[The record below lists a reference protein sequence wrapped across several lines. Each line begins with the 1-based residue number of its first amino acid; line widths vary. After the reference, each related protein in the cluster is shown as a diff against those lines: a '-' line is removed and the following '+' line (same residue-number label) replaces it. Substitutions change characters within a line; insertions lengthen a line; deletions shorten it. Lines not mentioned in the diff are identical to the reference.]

1 MMSMAIVMAG
11 NDVRAHDDVS
21 ALETGGA
28 GYFYVGL
35 DYSPAFSKIRDFS
48 IRESNGETKAV
59 YPYLKDGKSVKLE
72 SHKFDWNTPDP
83 RIGFKDNMLV
93 AMEGSVGYGIGGARV
108 ELEIGYERFKTKGI
122 RDSGSKE
129 DEADTVYLLAKE
141 LAYDVVTGQTDNLAA
156 ALAKTS
162 GKDIVQ
168 FANAVK
174 ITSAKIDE
182 KVCTGTQY
190 KGEATGSPTTYEI
203 GAKAATNTAQCNGFN
218 AETKTEPFSKFAEVL
233 GLRDNK
239 NWPTGKYYKTSSP
252 VEGKTNGNAEAVA
265 EDLTKKLTPEEK
277 TIVAGLL
284 AKTIEGG
291 EVVEIRAVS
300 STSVMVN
307 ACYDLLSEGLGVV
320 PYACVG
326 LGGNFVG
333 VVDGHITPKLAY
345 RLKAGLSYQLSPEIS
360 AFAGGFYHRVVGDGV
375 YDDLPAQRLVD
386 DTSPAGRTKDT
397 AIANFS
403 VVLEAEYFCCE
414 CSKPHWKCVLNMRPD
429 KCLVLREH
437 CDSSIDAV

>member
-1 MMSMAIVMAG
+1 MPDSKGTADDYSSDLSG
-11 NDVRAHDDVS
+11 NSQTKTAQCS
-21 ALETGGA
+21 GFKTGGA
-28 GYFYVGL
+28 NADKRRLSKFVSLTRVG
-35 DYSPAFSKIRDFS
+35 DGTHWPT
-48 IRESNGETKAV
+48 GQG
-59 YPYLKDGKSVKLE
+59 GKS
-72 SHKFDWNTPDP
+72 S
-83 RIGFKDNMLV
+83 
-93 AMEGSVGYGIGGARV
+93 
-108 ELEIGYERFKTKGI
+108 
-122 RDSGSKE
+122 SG
-129 DEADTVYLLAKE
+129 
-141 LAYDVVTGQTDNLAA
+141 
-156 ALAKTS
+156 
-162 GKDIVQ
+162 
-168 FANAVK
+168 
-174 ITSAKIDE
+174 
-182 KVCTGTQY
+182 
-190 KGEATGSPTTYEI
+190 PEI
-203 GAKAATNTAQCNGFN
+203 GAPNSN
-218 AETKTEPFSKFAEVL
+218 AIAMAKDLVEQL
-233 GLRDNK
+233 
-239 NWPTGKYYKTSSP
+239 SS
-252 VEGKTNGNAEAVA
+252 
-265 EDLTKKLTPEEK
+265 EEK

-403 VVLEAEYFCCE
+403 MAYVGGEFGVRFAFYYIIYKFLENRLF
-414 CSKPHWKCVLNMRPD
+414 
-429 KCLVLREH
+429 
-437 CDSSIDAV
+437 

>member
-21 ALETGGA
+21 ALDTGGA

-141 LAYDVVTGQTDNLAA
+141 LAYDVVTGQTDKLAA

-174 ITSAKIDE
+174 ISHPNIDG
-182 KVCTGTQY
+182 KVCNGNHAKDSSET
-190 KGEATGSPTTYEI
+190 ASPT
-203 GAKAATNTAQCNGFN
+203 GFKATQENNKTAQCSGLN
-218 AETKTEPFSKFAEVL
+218 TPTPSLKFSDFAEGV

-239 NWPTGKYYKTSSP
+239 NWPTGQYYKSGGSGTYPGVQNS
-252 VEGKTNGNAEAVA
+252 NAQAVA
-265 EDLTKKLTPEEK
+265 EDLTKLTTEEK

-403 VVLEAEYFCCE
+403 MAYVGGEFGVRFAF
-414 CSKPHWKCVLNMRPD
+414 
-429 KCLVLREH
+429 
-437 CDSSIDAV
+437 

>member
-1 MMSMAIVMAG
+1 MK
-11 NDVRAHDDVS
+11 N
-21 ALETGGA
+21 
-28 GYFYVGL
+28 
-35 DYSPAFSKIRDFS
+35 
-48 IRESNGETKAV
+48 
-59 YPYLKDGKSVKLE
+59 
-72 SHKFDWNTPDP
+72 
-83 RIGFKDNMLV
+83 
-93 AMEGSVGYGIGGARV
+93 
-108 ELEIGYERFKTKGI
+108 KTKGI

-129 DEADTVYLLAKE
+129 DDADTVYLLAKE

-168 FANAVK
+168 FAKAVGVSHP
-174 ITSAKIDE
+174 TIDG
-182 KVCTGTQY
+182 KVCVTKKGSGSYYGQYAEETGT
-190 KGEATGSPTTYEI
+190 GNTDGTAICGGAANGTGASNAT
-203 GAKAATNTAQCNGFN
+203 K
-218 AETKTEPFSKFAEVL
+218 EVL
-233 GLRDNK
+233 RHFVKATLKGDGSK
-239 NWPTGKYYKTSSP
+239 NWPTSTKTGGTPSDT
-252 VEGKTNGNAEAVA
+252 KNDNAEAVA
-265 EDLTKKLTPEEK
+265 KDLTKLTSEEK

-403 VVLEAEYFCCE
+403 MAYVGASFKPYYAVLLVELYEY
-414 CSKPHWKCVLNMRPD
+414 R
-429 KCLVLREH
+429 
-437 CDSSIDAV
+437 

>member
-1 MMSMAIVMAG
+1 MRSRSKLFLGSVMMSMAIVMAG

-174 ITSAKIDE
+174 ITNSAIDGKICNRGKASGGSKGLSSSKAGSCDSIDKQSGSLEQSLTAALGDKGAE
-182 KVCTGTQY
+182 KWPKINNGT
-190 KGEATGSPTTYEI
+190 SDTTL
-203 GAKAATNTAQCNGFN
+203 NGN
-218 AETKTEPFSKFAEVL
+218 
-233 GLRDNK
+233 D
-239 NWPTGKYYKTSSP
+239 TSSTP
-252 VEGKTNGNAEAVA
+252 YTKDASATVA
-265 EDLTKKLTPEEK
+265 KDLVALNHDEK

-375 YDDLPAQRLVD
+375 YDDLPAQLQCK
-386 DTSPAGRTKDT
+386 SQKQ
-397 AIANFS
+397 
-403 VVLEAEYFCCE
+403 
-414 CSKPHWKCVLNMRPD
+414 
-429 KCLVLREH
+429 
-437 CDSSIDAV
+437 

>member
-1 MMSMAIVMAG
+1 MSPLHVELRNSI
-11 NDVRAHDDVS
+11 
-21 ALETGGA
+21 
-28 GYFYVGL
+28 
-35 DYSPAFSKIRDFS
+35 
-48 IRESNGETKAV
+48 IREEEV
-59 YPYLKDGKSVKLE
+59 
-72 SHKFDWNTPDP
+72 
-83 RIGFKDNMLV
+83 
-93 AMEGSVGYGIGGARV
+93 
-108 ELEIGYERFKTKGI
+108 
-122 RDSGSKE
+122 
-129 DEADTVYLLAKE
+129 DTVYLLAKE
-141 LAYDVVTGQTDNLAA
+141 LAYDVVTGQTDNLTA

-162 GKDIVQ
+162 GKDFVQ
-168 FANAVK
+168 FAKTLDISHSK
-174 ITSAKIDE
+174 IGE
-182 KVCTGTQY
+182 KVCRTKLGGGTATKYSKYAAASDRDNGSAGSRVTSLCGGTGKDNDTD
-190 KGEATGSPTTYEI
+190 G
-203 GAKAATNTAQCNGFN
+203 TNTSPQF
-218 AETKTEPFSKFAEVL
+218 
-233 GLRDNK
+233 LRDFIKDTLLGDGIK
-239 NWPTGKYYKTSSP
+239 NWPTSTVASSGKKPDP
-252 VEGKTNGNAEAVA
+252 VTNDNADAVA
-265 EDLTKKLTPEEK
+265 RDLVALNRDEK

-403 VVLEAEYFCCE
+403 MAYVGGEFGV
-414 CSKPHWKCVLNMRPD
+414 
-429 KCLVLREH
+429 
-437 CDSSIDAV
+437 

>member
-1 MMSMAIVMAG
+1 MAIVMAG

-21 ALETGGA
+21 ALDTGGA

-48 IRESNGETKAV
+48 IRESTGETKAV

-156 ALAKTS
+156 ALAKVH

-168 FANAVK
+168 FAKAVG
-174 ITSAKIDE
+174 ISHPSIDS
-182 KVCTGTQY
+182 KVCSGSHAALEGSKSNANEY
-190 KGEATGSPTTYEI
+190 SSDLTGSSKET
-203 GAKAATNTAQCNGFN
+203 KTAQCSGF
-218 AETKTEPFSKFAEVL
+218 KTSGVTAGNNKLSKFV
-233 GLRDNK
+233 GLTRVNDGTH
-239 NWPTGKYYKTSSP
+239 WPTGQGGKSSGGP
-252 VEGKTNGNAEAVA
+252 EVGTPNSNAIAMA
-265 EDLTKKLTPEEK
+265 KDLVQELTPEEK

-284 AKTIEGG
+284 ARTIEGG

-375 YDDLPAQRLVD
+375 YDDLPAQL
-386 DTSPAGRTKDT
+386 
-397 AIANFS
+397 
-403 VVLEAEYFCCE
+403 L
-414 CSKPHWKCVLNMRPD
+414 
-429 KCLVLREH
+429 
-437 CDSSIDAV
+437 

>member
-21 ALETGGA
+21 ALDTGGA

-35 DYSPAFSKIRDFS
+35 DYSSAFSKIRDFS

-141 LAYDVVTGQTDNLAA
+141 LAYDVVTDQADKLTA
-156 ALAKTS
+156 ALAKYK
-162 GKDIVQ
+162 GKDIAQ

-174 ITSAKIDE
+174 ITNPTIDGKICRTKSGNSNTSYGQYATE
-182 KVCTGTQY
+182 TNLSGGSGYAVAVCG
-190 KGEATGSPTTYEI
+190 GAGGSSGSGSRNEQVFKQFI
-203 GAKAATNTAQCNGFN
+203 ENTLVGN
-218 AETKTEPFSKFAEVL
+218 ES
-233 GLRDNK
+233 K
-239 NWPTGKYYKTSSP
+239 NWPTSTGGKP
-252 VEGKTNGNAEAVA
+252 ETNDNAKAVA
-265 EDLTKKLTPEEK
+265 KDLVEKLTSDEK

-403 VVLEAEYFCCE
+403 MAYVGGEFGVRFAF
-414 CSKPHWKCVLNMRPD
+414 
-429 KCLVLREH
+429 
-437 CDSSIDAV
+437 

>member
-1 MMSMAIVMAG
+1 MEISNPNIEKKVCRTKQKNGTSGHFAKYGEETYNNDGSQSTVAVCGEKAG
-11 NDVRAHDDVS
+11 HDS
-21 ALETGGA
+21 GGS
-28 GYFYVGL
+28 GTVQ
-35 DYSPAFSKIRDFS
+35 
-48 IRESNGETKAV
+48 T
-59 YPYLKDGKSVKLE
+59 LKDFVKETL
-72 SHKFDWNTPDP
+72 K
-83 RIGFKDNMLV
+83 
-93 AMEGSVGYGIGGARV
+93 
-108 ELEIGYERFKTKGI
+108 
-122 RDSGSKE
+122 
-129 DEADTVYLLAKE
+129 AD
-141 LAYDVVTGQTDNLAA
+141 GN
-156 ALAKTS
+156 
-162 GKDIVQ
+162 
-168 FANAVK
+168 
-174 ITSAKIDE
+174 
-182 KVCTGTQY
+182 
-190 KGEATGSPTTYEI
+190 
-203 GAKAATNTAQCNGFN
+203 
-218 AETKTEPFSKFAEVL
+218 
-233 GLRDNK
+233 R
-239 NWPTGKYYKTSSP
+239 NWPTSRENSGN
-252 VEGKTNGNAEAVA
+252 TNTKPQPNDNAKAVA
-265 EDLTKKLTPEEK
+265 GDLTKLTPEEK

-403 VVLEAEYFCCE
+403 MAYVGGEFGVRFAF
-414 CSKPHWKCVLNMRPD
+414 
-429 KCLVLREH
+429 
-437 CDSSIDAV
+437 

>member
-168 FANAVK
+168 FAKAVGV
-174 ITSAKIDE
+174 SHPGIDK
-182 KVCTGTQY
+182 KVCDGGHARG
-190 KGEATGSPTTYEI
+190 KKSGDNGSLADYTDG
-203 GAKAATNTAQCNGFN
+203 GASQTNKTAQCSGMGTGK
-218 AETKTEPFSKFAEVL
+218 AGKRGL
-233 GLRDNK
+233 GLTEFVNKTKVGEGK
-239 NWPTGKYYKTSSP
+239 NWPTGY
-252 VEGKTNGNAEAVA
+252 VNDGDNVNVLGDTNGNAEAVA
-265 EDLTKKLTPEEK
+265 KDLVQELTPEEK

-397 AIANFS
+397 AIANGFYHR
-403 VVLEAEYFCCE
+403 VVGDDVYESRGIKIVGVQHHA
-414 CSKPHWKCVLNMRPD
+414 
-429 KCLVLREH
+429 
-437 CDSSIDAV
+437 

>member
-1 MMSMAIVMAG
+1 M
-11 NDVRAHDDVS
+11 D
-21 ALETGGA
+21 TGST

-35 DYSPAFSKIRDFS
+35 DYSPAISKIRDFS
-48 IRESNGETKAV
+48 IRKSNGETKAV

-156 ALAKTS
+156 ALARTS

-168 FANAVK
+168 FAKAVGISHPDINK
-174 ITSAKIDE
+174 
-182 KVCTGTQY
+182 KVCNKSSARG
-190 KGEATGSPTTYEI
+190 KD
-203 GAKAATNTAQCNGFN
+203 KDATNGSITGYGVKGSSSTTGQCNGLHKTN
-218 AETKTEPFSKFAEVL
+218 AESYTEGLSGFVDKTKVGEDE
-233 GLRDNK
+233 
-239 NWPTGKYYKTSSP
+239 NWPTGNIADSTPSNSMR
-252 VEGKTNGNAEAVA
+252 GDTNGNAKAVA
-265 EDLTKKLTPEEK
+265 KDLVQELTPEEK

-284 AKTIEGG
+284 ARTIEGG

-333 VVDGHITPKLAY
+333 VVDGHITNH
-345 RLKAGLSYQLSPEIS
+345 SI
-360 AFAGGFYHRVVGDGV
+360 FALVG
-375 YDDLPAQRLVD
+375 
-386 DTSPAGRTKDT
+386 T
-397 AIANFS
+397 
-403 VVLEAEYFCCE
+403 
-414 CSKPHWKCVLNMRPD
+414 
-429 KCLVLREH
+429 
-437 CDSSIDAV
+437 

>member
-21 ALETGGA
+21 ALDTGGA

-141 LAYDVVTGQTDNLAA
+141 LAYDVVTGQTDKLSA

-168 FANAVK
+168 FAKAVGV
-174 ITSAKIDE
+174 SHPSIDS
-182 KVCTGTQY
+182 KVCATKKGKDDQSNNYGIYASATNADGTQANNNTSLC
-190 KGEATGSPTTYEI
+190 GGHGTTHGSGGSGSKTSNTPQYLKDFV
-203 GAKAATNTAQCNGFN
+203 AKTLKDGNQ
-218 AETKTEPFSKFAEVL
+218 
-233 GLRDNK
+233 
-239 NWPTGKYYKTSSP
+239 NWPTSTADGSGLPRP
-252 VEGKTNGNAEAVA
+252 VTNDNAKAVA
-265 EDLTKKLTPEEK
+265 KDLVALNSDEK

-300 STSVMVN
+300 STSVMDN
-307 ACYDLLSEGLGVV
+307 SS
-320 PYACVG
+320 
-326 LGGNFVG
+326 
-333 VVDGHITPKLAY
+333 GHT
-345 RLKAGLSYQLSPEIS
+345 
-360 AFAGGFYHRVVGDGV
+360 
-375 YDDLPAQRLVD
+375 
-386 DTSPAGRTKDT
+386 
-397 AIANFS
+397 
-403 VVLEAEYFCCE
+403 
-414 CSKPHWKCVLNMRPD
+414 
-429 KCLVLREH
+429 
-437 CDSSIDAV
+437 

>member
-1 MMSMAIVMAG
+1 MMSLAIVMAG

-21 ALETGGA
+21 ALDAGGA

-162 GKDIVQ
+162 GKDIVK

-174 ITSAKIDE
+174 ITNSTIDG
-182 KVCTGTQY
+182 KVCNGSHAKDPNDNVAPTGFQ
-190 KGEATGSPTTYEI
+190 AT
-203 GAKAATNTAQCNGFN
+203 KANNKTAQCSGLN
-218 AETKTEPFSKFAEVL
+218 APTPSLKFSDFAEGV

-239 NWPTGKYYKTSSP
+239 NWPTGQYYKSSGGT
-252 VEGKTNGNAEAVA
+252 EHAGTQNSNAEAVA
-265 EDLTKKLTPEEK
+265 KDLVKELTPEEK

-300 STSVMVN
+300 ST
-307 ACYDLLSEGLGVV
+307 
-320 PYACVG
+320 
-326 LGGNFVG
+326 F
-333 VVDGHITPKLAY
+333 
-345 RLKAGLSYQLSPEIS
+345 
-360 AFAGGFYHRVVGDGV
+360 
-375 YDDLPAQRLVD
+375 
-386 DTSPAGRTKDT
+386 TKT
-397 AIANFS
+397 
-403 VVLEAEYFCCE
+403 
-414 CSKPHWKCVLNMRPD
+414 
-429 KCLVLREH
+429 
-437 CDSSIDAV
+437 